1 MNTPQA
7 IPNAQPV
14 FRRCA
19 GLPDRRLSG
28 PYLRANKPTGSRG
41 QSHPQKRRSS
51 LVVGLSPRPAG
62 NQGT

>member
-1 MNTPQA
+1 MNTHQA
-7 IPNAQPV
+7 TPNAQPVTV

-51 LVVGLSPRPAG
+51 CCWVVPVPGG
-62 NQGT
+62 